1 MKRNKTVKGQLITI
15 YCLLIHRT
23 GHYYLGKLK
32 KKKKKKKK
40 KREKK
45 KRKKKERKKE
55 ERKSNELSMSQPKIT
70 DKL

>member
-32 KKKKKKKK
+32 KKKKKKE
-40 KREKK
+40 REKK